1 MHMHTI
7 ITDQMTARS
16 PYHGNEMNTLLAQ
29 FVSPDTLDT
38 LANTRHPQK
47 QRREGKLIQC
57 SVIIT
62 VNSDSIVSFSFYL
75 CIMIVIS
82 LSVYQSMSCT
92 DKCDIHLCVNI

>member
-47 QRREGKLIQC
+47 QRREGILVQC
-57 SVIIT
+57 SVILT
-62 VNSDSIVSFSFYL
+62 VNSQQHCIILSLHHDSDI
-75 CIMIVIS
+75 IIS
-82 LSVYQSMSCT
+82 LSINVM
-92 DKCDIHLCVNI
+92 H

>member
-62 VNSDSIVSFSFYL
+62 VNSDSIVSFIFAS
-75 CIMIVIS
+75 
-82 LSVYQSMSCT
+82 
-92 DKCDIHLCVNI
+92 